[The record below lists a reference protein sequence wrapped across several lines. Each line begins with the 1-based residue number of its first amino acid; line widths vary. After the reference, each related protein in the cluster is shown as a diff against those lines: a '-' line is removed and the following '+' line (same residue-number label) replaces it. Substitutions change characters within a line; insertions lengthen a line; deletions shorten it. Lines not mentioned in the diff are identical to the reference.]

1 MFHNPGYFRMIFA
14 DKASALKIRMEIF
27 KKYAIRIGFF
37 RIFVRLI
44 CRIVHQSGINIR
56 KYLKLYNYET
66 YHFKF

>member
-37 RIFVRLI
+37 SYI
-44 CRIVHQSGINIR
+44 CSINMPYCASKWH
-56 KYLKLYNYET
+56 KYK
-66 YHFKF
+66 